1 MKEENLLVQKERRIW
16 MVIVMLSAMVSSI
29 ILKDIKIVVPNFL
42 VIALLLYLLTTDKTK
57 TRTKNVQNP
66 NRNKI

>member
-57 TRTKNVQNP
+57 TKNVQNP